1 VPAQGGHAGPPLRIA
16 VLAAAPALPALPS
29 LPVPPYLPTLPAP
42 PYLPYLPAP
51 PYLPYLPAPPYLPS
65 QNLNVTPTLPRQ
77 KSSRSLPS
85 TPRLTSCRVC
95 R

>member
-16 VLAAAPALPALPS
+16 VLAAAPALPALPY
-29 LPVPPYLPTLPAP
+29 LPVPPYLPALPAP
-42 PYLPYLPAP
+42 PYLPSLPAP
-51 PYLPYLPAPPYLPS
+51 PYLPTLPS